1 MCRFA
6 QAYRMK
12 ENNCVNIVEVFRTKS
27 GSVSQCNK
35 TNSYILEFGGSTC
48 SFKASDFVDFSKRIY
63 SLDLAE
69 MILSSSSVTDV
80 AIVMPPY
87 SERCFVLTLTDIL
100 NLKEL
105 LSGAKFNLHLNSVIW
120 ECLRP
125 HLYSI

>member
-1 MCRFA
+1 
-6 QAYRMK
+6 MK
-12 ENNCVNIVEVFRTKS
+12 DNNCIKIVEVFRTEN

-35 TNSYILEFGGSTC
+35 TNSYILEFGGTTC
-48 SFKASDFVDFSKRIY
+48 SFKASDFIDFTKRVN
-63 SLDLAE
+63 SLDLVG

-80 AIVMPPY
+80 TVLMPPY
-87 SERCFVLTLTDIL
+87 SERCFVLTLTDVL

-105 LSGAKFNLHLNSVIW
+105 LGGAKFSLHLNSVIW